1 MLLIRAAEAAEI
13 LADRE
18 TDLINIVRDAYIM
31 HERGQSTVPHSTFLR
46 FPDNQRD
53 RIIGLPAY
61 LGGDDPVGGIK
72 WVTSFP
78 GNLEI
83 GLQRA
88 AATILLNSVRTGRL
102 QALIEGSSISAKR
115 TAASAALAAQLLA
128 EEQPDGVTLIGCGV
142 INLEVLRF
150 LRTALPTLT
159 QVTLFDQDQDRAVAF
174 ARGCAE
180 VASNASVRIADD
192 LGQALAA
199 HSLVC
204 FATTALRPHTHLR
217 ACRPGTT
224 VLHISLRDVS
234 GEAIL
239 RCQNVVDDPDHVCR
253 EGTSLHLAEQMT
265 GNRDFI
271 GASIGAIL
279 SAPES
284 FRRDPDRI
292 RVFSPFGLGIL
303 DLALARF
310 VWRAAEQRSLGHEF
324 HDFQPGLDAGPV
336 AVQDGANSTV
346 MPEG

>member
-1 MLLIRAAEAAEI
+1 MLLIPAAEVAEI

-128 EEQPDGVTLIGCGV
+128 EEQPDG
-142 INLEVLRF
+142 
-150 LRTALPTLT
+150 
-159 QVTLFDQDQDRAVAF
+159 
-174 ARGCAE
+174 
-180 VASNASVRIADD
+180 
-192 LGQALAA
+192 
-199 HSLVC
+199 
-204 FATTALRPHTHLR
+204 
-217 ACRPGTT
+217 
-224 VLHISLRDVS
+224 
-234 GEAIL
+234 
-239 RCQNVVDDPDHVCR
+239 
-253 EGTSLHLAEQMT
+253 
-265 GNRDFI
+265 
-271 GASIGAIL
+271 
-279 SAPES
+279 
-284 FRRDPDRI
+284 
-292 RVFSPFGLGIL
+292 
-303 DLALARF
+303 
-310 VWRAAEQRSLGHEF
+310 
-324 HDFQPGLDAGPV
+324 
-336 AVQDGANSTV
+336 
-346 MPEG
+346 